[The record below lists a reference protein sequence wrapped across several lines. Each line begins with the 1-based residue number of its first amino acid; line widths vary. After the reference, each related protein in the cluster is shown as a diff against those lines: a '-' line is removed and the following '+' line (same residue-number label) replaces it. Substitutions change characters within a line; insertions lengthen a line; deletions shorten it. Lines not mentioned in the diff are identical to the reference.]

1 MPSGHGGR
9 GLQAARGGERRG
21 WPCDHSS
28 PGPTDLEVNT
38 PGPQICKQPG
48 PGTPDPRWASAR
60 AAPVSMLGSWR
71 LRSELLCIGVQ
82 DATGMTLHGF
92 FLGPHL
98 RHMEFPRLG
107 VESALSGP
115 TPQPQQRGVRP
126 TAVTY
131 TTAHGNTRSLTHRAR
146 PGMERASSWMLVRF
160 VSPEP

>member
-71 LRSELLCIGVQ
+71 LQSELLCIGVQ

-92 FLGPHL
+92 FFRATPAAYGISQARGRIGSLG
-98 RHMEFPRLG
+98 
-107 VESALSGP
+107 A
-115 TPQPQQRGVRP
+115 
-126 TAVTY
+126 Y
-131 TTAHGNTRSLTHRAR
+131 TTATAAWSPTHSCDLYHSSRQYQIFNPQSKAR
-146 PGMERASSWMLVRF
+146 DGTCVLMDASPICF
-160 VSPEP
+160 P